1 MTSDYGAGKRRRV
14 GPSGPVIA
22 AGAAVLAIVFAV
34 GAWFLH
40 RPEDIRRAQQWA
52 VSGPP
57 CPQVSAQAFQAQ
69 PVKIHERFEDND
81 ISFGRGY
88 GHVSCDDIKENGGKG
103 FGSFTECQFT
113 SPGALQVT
121 TSSGDSYFLTKASP
135 ATVTV
140 RKSGVGCVLA
150 AKYKGEQSVLGE

>member
-22 AGAAVLAIVFAV
+22 AAAAVLAIAFAA

-52 VSGPP
+52 ISGPP
-57 CPQVSAQAFQAQ
+57 CPQVSASGFQAQ
-69 PVKIHERFEDND
+69 PVRIHERFEDD
-81 ISFGRGY
+81 GITFGRGY
-88 GHVSCDDIKENGGKG
+88 GHVSCEDIKDDGGKG

-113 SPGALQVT
+113 SPGALQVS
-121 TSSGDSYFLTKASP
+121 TSSGDSYFVTKASP
-135 ATVTV
+135 ATVMV
-140 RKSGVGCVLA
+140 RKSAVSCVLA
-150 AKYKGEQSVLGE
+150 ARYKGEQSVLGE